1 MTKVIGLTGGIGS
14 GKSTVAKYL
23 AELGAKVIYSDD
35 VGHDAFRCGSPM
47 YGDVVAE
54 FGQGILGPDGE
65 IDRKKLGQ
73 VVFNDRPKL
82 DRLNSIMWPR
92 MKEMVRRQIE
102 DYRRQGQKAV
112 VVEVPLLIESG
123 WTDLVE
129 EVWVVAASEATVVR
143 RLKEQRNQSED
154 ETLRRI
160 RSQLS
165 NEERIKRADVVIHND
180 GTTEEMRERV
190 REEWEK
196 RTGAGPA

>member
-35 VGHDAFRCGSPM
+35 VGHDAFLSGSPM
-47 YGDVVAE
+47 YDDVVKE
-54 FGQGILGPDGE
+54 FGKGILGPDGE

-73 VVFNDRPKL
+73 VVFNNRERL
-82 DRLNSIMWPR
+82 DRLNNIMWPR
-92 MKEMVRRQIE
+92 MKEMVRHEIE
-102 DYRRQGQKAV
+102 DYRRQGVKAV

-129 EVWVVAASEATVVR
+129 EVWVVVASESTVVQ
-143 RLKEQRNQSED
+143 RLKEGRNQSAD
-154 ETLRRI
+154 ETRRRI

-165 NEERIKRADVVIHND
+165 NDERIRHANVVIHND
-180 GTTEEMRERV
+180 GTAEEMKARV
-190 REEWEK
+190 RGEWE
-196 RTGAGPA
+196 RRVGA

>member
-23 AELGAKVIYSDD
+23 ADLGAKVIYSDD
-35 VGHDAFRCGSPM
+35 VGHDAFLSGSPM
-47 YGDVVAE
+47 YDDVVAE
-54 FGQGILGPDGE
+54 FGKGILGPGGE
-65 IDRKKLGQ
+65 IDRKKLGA
-73 VVFNDRPKL
+73 VVFNNRPKL
-82 DRLNSIMWPR
+82 DRLNGIMWPR

-102 DYRRQGQKAV
+102 DYRRQGVKAV

-123 WTDLVE
+123 WTDMVE
-129 EVWVVAASEATVVR
+129 EVWVVVASEATVVR
-143 RLKEQRNQSED
+143 RLKEQRQQSEE

-180 GTTEEMRERV
+180 GTAEEMKAKV
-190 REEWEK
+190 REAWEG
-196 RTGAGPA
+196 RRPND